1 MKIGER
7 GQVTIPKPFRERL
20 GLTTA
25 TEVEFVEKH
34 GELILQKKVSDESR
48 KKRASIKSCVGI
60 LKGQPENVDQFI
72 EEIRGR

>member
-7 GQVTIPKPFRERL
+7 GQVTIPKALRERL
-20 GLTTA
+20 GLTTN

-34 GELILQKKVSDESR
+34 GELILHKRVSDNSR
-48 KKRASIKSCVGI
+48 KRRASIKSCIGV
-60 LKGQPENVDQFI
+60 LNGQPENVDQFI